1 MREYANWIFENIK
14 SNFCDIYTIFYR
26 TCQELIKSTTVLPND
41 IYLLCLRDSS
51 YDCSFK
57 KKYRESDI
65 TLADF
70 WGIQKVD
77 ETMYDNKG
85 TSLVILNSDKGRE
98 L

>member
-1 MREYANWIFENIK
+1 MKNI
-14 SNFCDIYTIFYR
+14 N
-26 TCQELIKSTTVLPND
+26 L
-41 IYLLCLRDSS
+41 YLCYYSKDAYESA
-51 YDCSFK
+51 FK